1 VCGRKKALAAQVHA
15 MAAAGVTVA
24 VVVEDAAGRRAVT
37 EITKAKAMVVHVRPS
52 HAMIL

>member
-1 VCGRKKALAAQVHA
+1 MVAADA
-15 MAAAGVTVA
+15 TA

-37 EITKAKAMVVHVRPS
+37 EITKAKAMAAHVHPS